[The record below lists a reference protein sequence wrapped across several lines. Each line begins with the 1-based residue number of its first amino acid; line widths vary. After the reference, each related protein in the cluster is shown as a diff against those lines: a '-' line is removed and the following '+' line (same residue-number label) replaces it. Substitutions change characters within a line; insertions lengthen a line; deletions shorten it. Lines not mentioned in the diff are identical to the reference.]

1 MDKFTT
7 KTALTAL
14 AAVLLL
20 SGCDRFGDLALTCS
34 GTEKRVTNTLTR
46 EGELQGVPL
55 TVVRDW
61 LGNPKSIHFST
72 KLGADFNG
80 AFCENGKAGEQV
92 FKSPNCANGLTTITF
107 YPDHGKVRIS
117 YHASSMDD
125 WLEADLACTKA
136 KGIR

>member
-1 MDKFTT
+1 MEKFTT
-7 KTALTAL
+7 KTTLAAV

-20 SGCDRFGDLALTCS
+20 SGCGKFGDQALTCS

-72 KLGADFNG
+72 KLGTDFNG
-80 AFCENGKAGEQV
+80 AYCENGKAGEQV
-92 FKSPNCANGLTTITF
+92 FKSPNCANGLTTITL
-107 YPDHGKVRIS
+107 YPDHGKVKIY

-125 WLEADLACTKA
+125 WLEADLNCTKA
-136 KGIR
+136 TGIK